1 MVIYITLADISPKT
15 KTDDSAQPRNAQL
28 SFLGE
33 RVGSGHKTKTAN
45 SAYTNKATH
54 LPVCPLPLFLPHRTT
69 RQQNNDISTASL
81 LVYMGLH

>member
-54 LPVCPLPLFLPHRTT
+54 LCVPNDAHPTPHCLSVTTLP
-69 RQQNNDISTASL
+69 STSHDKAAK
-81 LVYMGLH
+81 